1 MGLREELE
9 RVAEPALRFA
19 APGETPAGM
28 LAAEP
33 EPGER
38 VYLCAFV
45 DEAGGRSWMAL
56 DAQGEPV
63 TSRAAVRE
71 AVSIAALCELAE
83 ETAAGGDVERLRA
96 DLATLRVT
104 VTESPPGIDEAAAA
118 ALELERVLGSPPRL
132 ATPGYLDA
140 VGAATV
146 RLEQTLGEAGAS
158 PFATALK
165 QGLVA
170 VDELAAEVEGRYK
183 LELA

>member
-1 MGLREELE
+1 VSLREELE
-9 RVAEPALRFA
+9 RVAEPARCFA
-19 APGETPAGM
+19 APGETLAGI

-45 DEAGGRSWMAL
+45 DEAGERSWVAL
-56 DAQGEPV
+56 DAEGEPV
-63 TSRAAVRE
+63 TSRAVVRE

-104 VTESPPGIDEAAAA
+104 ESPPGIEEAEEA
-118 ALELERVLGSPPRL
+118 ALELERVLGAPPRL
-132 ATPGYLDA
+132 ATPNYLDA
-140 VGAATV
+140 VGAARV
-146 RLEQTLGEAGAS
+146 RLEQTLGDAGAS

-183 LELA
+183 LELT

>member
-9 RVAEPALRFA
+9 QAAEPARRFA
-19 APGETPAGM
+19 APGETLAGI

-33 EPGER
+33 NPDDR

-45 DEAGGRSWMAL
+45 DEAGERSWVAL
-56 DAQGEPV
+56 EAQGEPIR
-63 TSRAAVRE
+63 SRTAVRE

-83 ETAAGGDVERLRA
+83 ETAAGGDVEQLRA
-96 DLATLRVT
+96 DLAALR
-104 VTESPPGIDEAAAA
+104 VTESPPGIEEAEAA

-146 RLEQTLGEAGAS
+146 RLEQTLGEAGSS
-158 PFATALK
+158 PFANALK

-183 LELA
+183 LELE

>member
-9 RVAEPALRFA
+9 RVAEPARRFA
-19 APGETPAGM
+19 APGETLAGI

-33 EPGER
+33 SPGTR
-38 VYLCAFV
+38 VYLCAFL
-45 DEAGGRSWMAL
+45 DEAGTRTWVAL

-63 TSRAAVRE
+63 ASRAAVRE

-83 ETAAGGDVERLRA
+83 ETAAGGDVERLRM
-96 DLATLRVT
+96 DLATLRL
-104 VTESPPGIDEAAAA
+104 TESPPGIEEAEEA

-146 RLEQTLGEAGAS
+146 RLEQTLGDGGAS
-158 PFATALK
+158 PFANALK

-183 LELA
+183 LELT

>member
-9 RVAEPALRFA
+9 RAAQLALEFA
-19 APGETPAGM
+19 APGETLAGV

-33 EPGER
+33 ATGSR

-45 DEAGGRSWMAL
+45 DEAGSRTWIAL
-56 DAQGEPV
+56 DAKGQPIS
-63 TSRAAVRE
+63 SRATVRD

-83 ETAAGGDVERLRA
+83 ETAAGGDVEQLRA
-96 DLATLRVT
+96 DLVTLRL
-104 VTESPPGIDEAAAA
+104 TESPPGIEEAEAAA
-118 ALELERVLGSPPRL
+118 LDLERVLGAPPRL

-140 VGAATV
+140 IGSAA
-146 RLEQTLGEAGAS
+146 RQIEQTLGDGGAS

-183 LELA
+183 LELM

>member
-1 MGLREELE
+1 MELREELE
-9 RVAEPALRFA
+9 RVAEPARRFV
-19 APGETPAGM
+19 APGETLAGI
-28 LAAEP
+28 LPAEP
-33 EPGER
+33 EPAER

-45 DEAGGRSWMAL
+45 DEEGARSWVAL
-56 DAQGEPV
+56 DAEGEPI
-63 TSRAAVRE
+63 TSRTAVRE

-83 ETAAGGDVERLRA
+83 ETAAGGDLEQLRA
-96 DLATLRVT
+96 DLATLRA
-104 VTESPPGIDEAAAA
+104 TESPPGIEEAEEA

-146 RLEQTLGEAGAS
+146 RLEQTLGEAGSS

-183 LELA
+183 LDLT

>member
-9 RVAEPALRFA
+9 RVAGLARRFA
-19 APGETPAGM
+19 APGETLAGV
-28 LAAEP
+28 LPAEP
-33 EPGER
+33 GPERR

-45 DEAGGRSWMAL
+45 DAAGERSWVAL
-56 DAQGEPV
+56 DAQGEPI
-63 TSRAAVRE
+63 TSRVAVRE

-96 DLATLRVT
+96 DLATLRL
-104 VTESPPGIDEAAAA
+104 TESPPGIEDAEEA
-118 ALELERVLGSPPRL
+118 ALELERVLGAPPRL

-146 RLEQTLGEAGAS
+146 RLEQTLGEPGAS

-183 LELA
+183 LELT

>member
-1 MGLREELE
+1 MDLREELE
-9 RVAEPALRFA
+9 RVAEAALSFA
-19 APGETPAGM
+19 APGETPAGI

-45 DEAGGRSWMAL
+45 DAVGERSWLAL
-56 DAQGEPV
+56 DAEGEPI
-63 TSRAAVRE
+63 TSRTAVRE

-96 DLATLRVT
+96 DLATLRL
-104 VTESPPGIDEAAAA
+104 TESPPGIEDAEEA
-118 ALELERVLGSPPRL
+118 ALELERVLGAPPRL
-132 ATPGYLDA
+132 ATPAYLDA

-183 LELA
+183 LELT

>member
-19 APGETPAGM
+19 APGETLAGI

-45 DEAGGRSWMAL
+45 DAAGERSWVAL
-56 DAQGEPV
+56 DAEGEPIA
-63 TSRAAVRE
+63 SRVAVRE
-71 AVSIAALCELAE
+71 AVSIAALCEFAE

-96 DLATLRVT
+96 DLATLRL
-104 VTESPPGIDEAAAA
+104 TESPPGIEDAEQA
-118 ALELERVLGSPPRL
+118 ALELERVLGAPPRL

-146 RLEQTLGEAGAS
+146 RLEQTLGESGSS

>member
-1 MGLREELE
+1 MALTEELE
-9 RVAEPALRFA
+9 RVAGPAGRFA
-19 APGETPAGM
+19 APGETLAGI

-45 DEAGGRSWMAL
+45 DEAGERSWLAL
-56 DAQGEPV
+56 DAQGEPI
-63 TSRAAVRE
+63 TSRTAVRE

-83 ETAAGGDVERLRA
+83 ETAAGGDLDQLRA
-96 DLATLRVT
+96 DLATLRA
-104 VTESPPGIDEAAAA
+104 TESPPGIEEAEEA

-146 RLEQTLGEAGAS
+146 RLEQTLGEAGSS
-158 PFATALK
+158 PFANALK

>member
-1 MGLREELE
+1 MSLREELE
-9 RVAEPALRFA
+9 RVAEEARRLA
-19 APGETPAGM
+19 APGETLAGL

-33 EPGER
+33 APGSR
-38 VYLCAFV
+38 VYLCAFA
-45 DEAGGRSWMAL
+45 DEAGSRTWIAL
-56 DAQGEPV
+56 DAERERV

-83 ETAAGGDVERLRA
+83 ETAAGGDVERLRS
-96 DLATLRVT
+96 DLATLRL
-104 VTESPPGIDEAAAA
+104 TESPPGIEEAEEA
-118 ALELERVLGSPPRL
+118 ALELERALGSPPRL

-170 VDELAAEVEGRYK
+170 VDELAAEVEGRDK
-183 LELA
+183 LELT

>member
-1 MGLREELE
+1 VSLREELE
-9 RVAEPALRFA
+9 RVAEPAQRFA
-19 APGETPAGM
+19 APGETLTGI

-33 EPGER
+33 EPGRR

-45 DEAGGRSWMAL
+45 DEAGARSWVAL
-56 DAQGEPV
+56 DGTGEPV

-96 DLATLRVT
+96 DLATLRL
-104 VTESPPGIDEAAAA
+104 TESPPGIEEAEEA

-132 ATPGYLDA
+132 ATPSYLDA

-146 RLEQTLGEAGAS
+146 RLEQTLGDAGAS
-158 PFATALK
+158 PFATALT

-183 LELA
+183 LELT

>member
-1 MGLREELE
+1 MSLREELQRAAE
-9 RVAEPALRFA
+9 LAEPFA
-19 APGETPAGM
+19 APGESLAGV
-28 LAAEP
+28 LP
-33 EPGER
+33 TEPGPGRR
-38 VYLCAFV
+38 VYLCAFADV
-45 DEAGGRSWMAL
+45 EGRRTWVAL
-56 DAQGEPV
+56 DGVGAPIS
-63 TSRAAVRE
+63 SRAAVRE

-83 ETAAGGDVERLRA
+83 ETAAGGDLERLRS

-104 VTESPPGIDEAAAA
+104 ESPPGIEDAEAA

-146 RLEQTLGEAGAS
+146 RLEQTLGEAGSS

-170 VDELAAEVEGRYK
+170 VDELTAEVEGRYK

>member
-9 RVAEPALRFA
+9 RVAEPARRFA
-19 APGETPAGM
+19 APGETLAGV

-45 DEAGGRSWMAL
+45 DEAGGRSWVAL

-71 AVSIAALCELAE
+71 AVSIAALCELAD
-83 ETAAGGDVERLRA
+83 ETAADGELERLRA
-96 DLATLRVT
+96 DLATLRL
-104 VTESPPGIDEAAAA
+104 TESPPGIEEAEEA
-118 ALELERVLGSPPRL
+118 ALELERVLGTPPRL

-146 RLEQTLGEAGAS
+146 RLEQTLGDSGAS
-158 PFATALK
+158 PFAASLG

-170 VDELAAEVEGRYK
+170 VDELAAEVEGRNK
-183 LELA
+183 VELT

>member
-1 MGLREELE
+1 MDLREELE
-9 RVAEPALRFA
+9 RVAEPARRFA
-19 APGETPAGM
+19 APGEALAGI
-28 LAAEP
+28 LATEP
-33 EPGER
+33 DPGER
-38 VYLCAFV
+38 VYLCGFV
-45 DEAGGRSWMAL
+45 GEDDERSWVAL
-56 DAQGEPV
+56 DVQGEPI

-83 ETAAGGDVERLRA
+83 ETAAGGDLERLRS

-104 VTESPPGIDEAAAA
+104 ESPPGIEDAEAA

-146 RLEQTLGEAGAS
+146 RLEQTLGEAGSS

-183 LELA
+183 LELE

>member
-1 MGLREELE
+1 MSLREELE
-9 RVAEPALRFA
+9 RVAEPARRFA
-19 APGETPAGM
+19 APGETLAGI

-33 EPGER
+33 EPGAR

-45 DEAGGRSWMAL
+45 DEAGERRWVAL
-56 DAQGEPV
+56 DADGEPV
-63 TSRAAVRE
+63 TSRSAIRE

-96 DLATLRVT
+96 DLATLRL
-104 VTESPPGIDEAAAA
+104 TESPPGIEDAEEA
-118 ALELERVLGSPPRL
+118 ALELERVLGAPPRL

-146 RLEQTLGEAGAS
+146 PLEPPLREGGAS

-170 VDELAAEVEGRYK
+170 VDELAGEVEGRSK

>member
-1 MGLREELE
+1 VSLREELE
-9 RVAEPALRFA
+9 RVAEPAARFA
-19 APGETPAGM
+19 APGETLAGI

-33 EPGER
+33 KLGER

-45 DEAGGRSWMAL
+45 DEAGERSWVAL
-56 DAQGEPV
+56 DAEGKPI

-83 ETAAGGDVERLRA
+83 ETAAGGDLERLRA
-96 DLATLRVT
+96 DLATLRL
-104 VTESPPGIDEAAAA
+104 TEGPPGIEEAEEA
-118 ALELERVLGSPPRL
+118 ALELEQVLGAPPRL

-140 VGAATV
+140 VGAATL
-146 RLEQTLGEAGAS
+146 RLEGTLGEAGSS